1 MIDKTRVSIPCQH
14 FHTWDHNSW
23 KVSSEACCQWSDK
36 GQTFSTVSYSFGHTK
51 DKLVLPFH
59 TLSYLGY
66 DELEVSSGQMKE
78 EGHIFQWFHT

>member
-36 GQTFSTVSYSFGHTK
+36 GQTFSTVSYSFDHTK

-59 TLSYLGY
+59 NLLIIHEIGTMDLNLAWS
-66 DELEVSSGQMKE
+66 
-78 EGHIFQWFHT
+78 